1 MPKRRRSRSSS
12 PAGAAGGFARRR
24 ADREKVQPRRAKKV
38 RVSRDKRAATSS
50 ASAPSLEELLA
61 FERLLSDLS
70 ARFANVAVD
79 QVVAEI
85 EAALERLLKFLGFD
99 RSAFAEVIDGD
110 RQCILCSAAAEG
122 VKAPLRGPIP
132 AHFNWF
138 TGQLLSGR
146 TVVIRSHED
155 IPPQPNTIVALVF
168 APSFSFRCL
177 LVVVSSPRSALARS
191 ARPDN
196 GQTNSSRACGSLG
209 K

>member
-12 PAGAAGGFARRR
+12 LDGAAGGFARRR

-110 RQCILCSAAAEG
+110 KQCILCSAAAEG

-146 TVVIRSHED
+146 TVVIRSYED
-155 IPPQPNTIVALVF
+155 IPQRAAAAEYYRHIGIR
-168 APSFSFRCL
+168 SQL
-177 LVVVSSPRSALARS
+177 LVPLSVGGRVVATVAFGAFRRI
-191 ARPDN
+191 RR
-196 GQTNSSRACGSLG
+196 G
-209 K
+209 

>member
-12 PAGAAGGFARRR
+12 LDGGAGGLARRR

-85 EAALERLLKFLGFD
+85 EAALEQLLKFLGFD

-110 RQCILCSAAAEG
+110 KQCILCSAAAEG
-122 VKAPLRGPIP
+122 VKAPSRGPIP

-155 IPPQPNTIVALVF
+155 IPPEEAAAAEYYRRVGIRSQLLV
-168 APSFSFRCL
+168 PLS

-191 ARPDN
+191 ARPEN
-196 GQTNSSRACGSLG
+196 GQTNSSRA
-209 K
+209 

>member
-12 PAGAAGGFARRR
+12 LAGAAGGFARRR

-122 VKAPLRGPIP
+122 VKA
-132 AHFNWF
+132 
-138 TGQLLSGR
+138 
-146 TVVIRSHED
+146 
-155 IPPQPNTIVALVF
+155 
-168 APSFSFRCL
+168 
-177 LVVVSSPRSALARS
+177 
-191 ARPDN
+191 ARPGDRPLHHRC
-196 GQTNSSRACGSLG
+196 QSRAALQHRRRSDLRLR
-209 K
+209 